1 MRGSSVRGIVG
12 LAAVAAIVAVLAG
25 AVEAGNASNERLS
38 VRNVDL
44 RSLTPSSTSLVP
56 RERRAAGVA
65 STWCG
70 TTTQEDLAP
79 NATAGDA
86 VHWIYAIPSD
96 GADRFSTFASA
107 MQTDAELIDA
117 WWRGQDST
125 RTPRDDLA
133 QFPCGTQLDL
143 SSVRLAL
150 PAAGLDNAARFG
162 EIVDGIVEAGFRS
175 TFVKYVVYYDGAISE
190 QGLCG
195 QGGSDTTGFGVAV
208 VFARSCS
215 GIALS
220 VVAAHELLH
229 TLGAVPGEAPHDCP
243 PPNNGHT
250 CDTKSDIMYPFVSPV
265 PLSSEILDPGRDDYY
280 GHSGSWPD
288 VQDSRWLV
296 QLDRQV
302 PFSLGIA
309 GTGSV
314 TADVPGLLCT
324 RTCTTTWN
332 AGTQLNLVATPA
344 AGAKLVRWTGS
355 CTEAAA
361 CSVTVD
367 QGANV
372 SALFAPVTYRLT
384 VSRAGSGSIRSARP
398 GISCAP
404 RCSAAFPSYVSL
416 QLRATPAKGWRF
428 GKWTGA
434 CRGTR
439 PVCSVPMTKNTS
451 ARALFVRP

>member
-1 MRGSSVRGIVG
+1 MRRSSTYGVG
-12 LAAVAAIVAVLAG
+12 RVVVLAG
-25 AVEAGNASNERLS
+25 IILVLVAAAGAESARSRHSGGAAVQPRGLVSSR
-38 VRNVDL
+38 VV
-44 RSLTPSSTSLVP
+44 LTPS
-56 RERRAAGVA
+56 ERRVVRTA

-70 TTTQEDLAP
+70 TPTQQDLAP
-79 NATAGDA
+79 NAVAGNA

-96 GADRFSTFASA
+96 GADRFPTFASA

-117 WWRGQDST
+117 WWRGQDAT

-133 QFPCGTQLDL
+133 AFPCGTQLDL

-150 PAAGLDNAARFG
+150 PASRLDNSTRFE
-162 EIVDGIVEAGFRS
+162 EIVDGIVAAGFRS
-175 TFVKYVVYYDGAISE
+175 TFVKYVVYYDGSISE

-195 QGGSDTTGFGVAV
+195 QGGSESSGFGVAV
-208 VFARSCS
+208 VFTRSCN
-215 GIALS
+215 GIAPS

-229 TLGAVPGEAPHDCP
+229 TLGAVPSGAPHDCP
-243 PPNNGHT
+243 PPNDGHT
-250 CDTKSDIMYPFVSPV
+250 CDTQADIMYPFVSPV

-302 PFSLGIA
+302 PFSLAIA
-309 GTGSV
+309 GPGSV

-324 RTCTTTWN
+324 RTCSTTWN
-332 AGTQLNLVATPA
+332 SGTPLNLVATPA

-355 CTEAAA
+355 CTGAGA

-367 QGANV
+367 PSARV
-372 SALFAPVTYRLT
+372 SALFAPATYRLT
-384 VSRAGSGSIRSARP
+384 VARAGRGTIRSSRS

-404 RCSAAFPSYVSL
+404 RCSAAFPSYVSV
-416 QLRATPAKGWRF
+416 QLRATPATGWRF
-428 GKWTGA
+428 RSWSGA
-434 CRGTR
+434 CRGSKA
-439 PVCSVPMTKNTS
+439 VCTVPMTKNTS
-451 ARALFVRP
+451 ARAVFARP

>member
-1 MRGSSVRGIVG
+1 MRRSNRRGVGEAVALAGIVLLAVASGAGSARSERSATRGVRPTSLATSSVGPV
-12 LAAVAAIVAVLAG
+12 
-25 AVEAGNASNERLS
+25 
-38 VRNVDL
+38 
-44 RSLTPSSTSLVP
+44 PS
-56 RERRAAGVA
+56 ERRAAA
-65 STWCG
+65 AAATWCG
-70 TTTQEDLAP
+70 TPTQQDLAP

-96 GADRFSTFASA
+96 GADRFSAFASA

-133 QFPCGTQLDL
+133 RFPCGTQLDL

-150 PAAGLDNAARFG
+150 PASRLDNAARFE
-162 EIVDGIVEAGFRS
+162 EIVDGIVAAGFSS
-175 TFVKYVVYYDGAISE
+175 TFVKYVVYYDGTISE

-208 VFARSCS
+208 VFTRSCS
-215 GIALS
+215 GIAPS
-220 VVAAHELLH
+220 VIAAHELLH
-229 TLGAVPGEAPHDCP
+229 TLGAVPVGAPHDCP

-288 VQDSRWLV
+288 VQDSHWLV

-302 PFSLGIA
+302 PFSLAIA
-309 GTGSV
+309 GPGSV
-314 TADVPGLLCT
+314 TADVPGLLCD
-324 RTCTTTWN
+324 RTCSTTWN
-332 AGTQLNLVATPA
+332 AGTQLNLAATPA
-344 AGAKLVRWTGS
+344 VGAKLVRWTGS
-355 CTEAAA
+355 CTGAGA

-367 QGANV
+367 QGAKV
-372 SALFAPVTYRLT
+372 SALFAPATYRLT
-384 VSRAGSGSIRSARP
+384 VSRVGHGTVRSARS
-398 GISCAP
+398 GISCTP

-416 QLRATPAKGWRF
+416 QLRATPARGWRF
-428 GKWTGA
+428 RGWSGA
-434 CRGTR
+434 CRGAR
-439 PVCSVPMTKNTS
+439 NVCTVPMTKNTS
-451 ARALFVRP
+451 ARAVFVRP

>member
-1 MRGSSVRGIVG
+1 MRGTSAGGVAGIVVVM
-12 LAAVAAIVAVLAG
+12 AVAVLLGG
-25 AVEAGNASNERLS
+25 AVEHGNASA
-38 VRNVDL
+38 VR
-44 RSLTPSSTSLVP
+44 SAFASPGPSSLGDTQLGS
-56 RERRAAGVA
+56 RERVAGGAA

-70 TTTQEDLAP
+70 AATQQDLVP
-79 NATAGDA
+79 NATAGYA

-96 GADRFSTFASA
+96 GVDRFSTFAST

-133 QFPCGTQLDL
+133 RLPCGTQLDL
-143 SSVRLAL
+143 SSIRLPLSGAR
-150 PAAGLDNAARFG
+150 LDNALRF
-162 EIVDGIVEAGFRS
+162 EDIVDGIVGAGFRS

-208 VFARSCS
+208 VFTRSCS
-215 GIALS
+215 GIATS

-229 TLGAVPGEAPHDCP
+229 TLGAVPVGAPHDCP

-288 VQDSRWLV
+288 VQDSHWLV

-302 PFSLGIA
+302 PFTLAVFGP
-309 GTGSV
+309 GSV
-314 TADVPGLLCT
+314 TADVPGLLCG

-344 AGAKLVRWTGS
+344 PGAKLVRWTGS
-355 CTEAAA
+355 CSGTAA

-367 QGANV
+367 GGSNA
-372 SALFAPVTYRLT
+372 SALFAPETYRLT
-384 VSRAGSGSIRSARP
+384 VSRAGRGSIHSARA

-404 RCSAAFPSYVSL
+404 RCSGAFPSYVSV
-416 QLRATPAKGWRF
+416 QLRATAARGWRF
-428 GKWTGA
+428 RAWTGA
-434 CRGTR
+434 CRGTK
-439 PVCSVPMTKNTS
+439 PLCTLPMTRNTS
-451 ARALFVRP
+451 ARAVFVEA

>member
-1 MRGSSVRGIVG
+1 M
-12 LAAVAAIVAVLAG
+12 AAVVAVLAS
-25 AVEAGNASNERLS
+25 AVEPGAASGRPAI
-38 VRNVDL
+38 RDVDL
-44 RSLTPSSTSLVP
+44 RSPTNASLP
-56 RERRAAGVA
+56 LGGRGAAARLA

-70 TTTQEDLAP
+70 TPAQQDLAP
-79 NATAGDA
+79 NVTAGNA
-86 VHWIYAIPSD
+86 VHWIYAIPAD
-96 GADRFSTFASA
+96 GTDRFSTFANT

-133 QFPCGTQLDL
+133 RFPCGTQLDL
-143 SSVRLAL
+143 SSVRLTL
-150 PAAGLDNAARFG
+150 PASRLDNGGRFE

-208 VFARSCS
+208 VFTRSCS
-215 GIALS
+215 GIATS

-229 TLGAVPGEAPHDCP
+229 TLGAVPVGAPHDCP

-288 VQDSRWLV
+288 VQDSRWLL

-302 PFSLGIA
+302 PFSVAIA
-309 GTGSV
+309 GPGTV
-314 TADVPGLLCT
+314 TADVPGLLCSK
-324 RTCTTTWN
+324 TCTTTWN
-332 AGTQLNLVATPA
+332 AGTQLNLLATPA
-344 AGAKLVRWTGS
+344 PGDKLVRWTGS
-355 CTEAAA
+355 CSGAAA
-361 CSVTVD
+361 CSVSVD
-367 QGANV
+367 EGAQV
-372 SALFAPVTYRLT
+372 SALFAPSSYRLT
-384 VSRAGSGSIRSARP
+384 VSRSGHGSVRSARS

-404 RCSAAFPSYVSL
+404 RCSSAFPSYVPV
-416 QLRATPAKGWRF
+416 QLRATAAAGWRF
-428 GKWTGA
+428 RRWSGA
-434 CRGTR
+434 CRGTKA
-439 PVCSVPMTKNTS
+439 VCTLAMTKNEG
-451 ARALFVRP
+451 ARAVFVKA